1 MPWSVGDVDSHKKG
15 LSTEQKKKWVSV
27 ANGIL
32 KDCLAKGG
40 TDATCAPKAIRIAN
54 SKFSEEPM
62 KKETTKINKSALCF
76 TDITAFAKS
85 EPAKEGEERGLQMVA
100 YSGKVIK
107 DHWYWGDLVIDT
119 AGMKFS
125 KKQTPILQDHSTDR
139 KIGFGTFFVNENHEI
154 VPKETKFVDTD
165 YAKDF
170 IKLSDQGFPFE
181 ASIYAR
187 PSKIQRLDKNEETEV
202 NGFLLKGPSTVWR
215 ESVLKECSIVTFGAD
230 SNTKS
235 AAMSENEEVVME
247 VEEVKKII
255 NKEEVNMDLAKLK
268 AEFPDLYA
276 EILALGKA
284 EAEVAFAEVKTG
296 LEAQIQTLTADKE
309 RLTADN
315 KDINTRV
322 LSLEKSAILMKE
334 MGIKASADA
343 VVAERVKTAN
353 VPERL
358 IPKIRKQL
366 NHESF
371 IKDEQLD
378 VAAFSAAVDAE
389 LKDWMPVEG
398 EESTILGM
406 SFGKTEGADLGNE
419 DAMVGRM
426 LGHVGQTK

>member
-1 MPWSVGDVDSHKKG
+1 
-15 LSTEQKKKWVSV
+15 
-27 ANGIL
+27 
-32 KDCLAKGG
+32 
-40 TDATCAPKAIRIAN
+40 
-54 SKFSEEPM
+54 
-62 KKETTKINKSALCF
+62 
-76 TDITAFAKS
+76 
-85 EPAKEGEERGLQMVA
+85 
-100 YSGKVIK
+100 
-107 DHWYWGDLVIDT
+107 
-119 AGMKFS
+119 
-125 KKQTPILQDHSTDR
+125 
-139 KIGFGTFFVNENHEI
+139 
-154 VPKETKFVDTD
+154 
-165 YAKDF
+165 
-170 IKLSDQGFPFE
+170 
-181 ASIYAR
+181 
-187 PSKIQRLDKNEETEV
+187 
-202 NGFLLKGPSTVWR
+202 
-215 ESVLKECSIVTFGAD
+215 
-230 SNTKS
+230 
-235 AAMSENEEVVME
+235 MSENEEVVME

-419 DAMVGRM
+419 DAMVSRM